1 MKKPAAA
8 SVMKASKAMKVAKP
22 MKAMKAMKA
31 MKVPAMKSTK
41 AMKVPATSTT
51 SAAPVADDKK
61 KDDDKKNHDD
71 KMVHDDRKN
80 HDDKKKDKAKALP
93 RPEWAKYGL
102 EKRQGEIEVQVLEE
116 GTWICSQSVYL
127 ASSVENMLTLAED
140 PGCSE
145 KKYRAVGVA
154 VVVEQCDD
162 EQPDDDEGD
171 DKEPDDDQ
179 GDQGDECDDKEPD
192 DDSSSASERSR

>member
-1 MKKPAAA
+1 
-8 SVMKASKAMKVAKP
+8 
-22 MKAMKAMKA
+22 
-31 MKVPAMKSTK
+31 MKSTK

-171 DKEPDDDQ
+171 DY
-179 GDQGDECDDKEPD
+179 
-192 DDSSSASERSR
+192 